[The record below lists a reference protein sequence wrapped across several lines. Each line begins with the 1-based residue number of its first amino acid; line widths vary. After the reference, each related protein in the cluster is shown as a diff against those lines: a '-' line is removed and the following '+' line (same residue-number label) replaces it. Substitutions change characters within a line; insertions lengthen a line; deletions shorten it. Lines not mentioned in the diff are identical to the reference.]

1 LWAPNFPVQAQASNA
16 RLRTKPAFCV
26 FLDPPF
32 LCPNRAQ
39 TSHVDLLSEQAKV
52 TGLDV
57 EVVKGLLG
65 KA

>member
-1 LWAPNFPVQAQASNA
+1 MQPKL
-16 RLRTKPAFCV
+16 CV
-26 FLDPPF
+26 FLDLPF
-32 LCPNRAQ
+32 LCPSRAQ